1 MEKKY
6 NGKTVE
12 FNFNKVKFI
21 RKLDAYYK
29 AERGGMKFGFGLM
42 MADMQLKQ
50 YSVPT
55 LAQVLY
61 SACVDKLVLDEIDEL
76 IENEAEEH
84 GTLEPLFEEVFEAL
98 GRSPI
103 AVATLQKLE
112 KMTEKVD
119 VQELENEEE

>member
-1 MEKKY
+1 MEKKF

-21 RKLDAYYK
+21 RKLDSYYK

-84 GTLEPLFEEVFEAL
+84 GTLEPLFEEVFEEL
-98 GRSPI
+98 GKSPI

-112 KMTEKVD
+112 KMTEKVE

>member
-12 FNFNKVKFI
+12 FKFDKVKFI
-21 RKLDAYYK
+21 RKLDSYYK

-61 SACVDKLVLDEIDEL
+61 SACVDKLVMDDIDEI

-98 GRSPI
+98 GKSPI
-103 AVATLQKLE
+103 AVATLQRLE
-112 KMTEKVD
+112 KMTENAQPMV
-119 VQELENEEE
+119 NEEEE

>member
-12 FNFNKVKFI
+12 FKFDKVKFI

-50 YSVPT
+50 YSVPA

-61 SACVDKLVLDEIDEL
+61 SACVDKLTLDDVDEI

-84 GTLEPLFEEVFEAL
+84 GTLEPLFEEVFEEL
-98 GRSPI
+98 GKSPI

-112 KMTEKVD
+112 KMMENA
-119 VQELENEEE
+119 QPMENEEEA